1 MRPRAA
7 SERERG
13 IREPPVNPALE
24 GLGYGKFFTGLHIC
38 QHRFGFNMRLAI
50 VNPIVAALTVLVL
63 THTAVA
69 APRVEMVLVG
79 SGGLPT
85 GTREW
90 YQILVEARVDSL
102 QIRQPAGADTPK
114 IDVAGTTA
122 DPVYRVTGLITPRN
136 ELVLP
141 GGRFQVRD
149 RGGVAKWLAVLRSE
163 GPARAQGAP
172 RLAFGFTQEQL
183 VQVSTDLARPV
194 DFSTKGLTARQV
206 LERLGQKLTYPLL
219 AGAAVADQ
227 LGGDGLADELQ
238 GISAG
243 TVLACLL
250 KQHALALVPQ
260 QDAQHRPQ
268 YMLQPLTD
276 SRESWP
282 IGWPLKKAERDVVP
296 GMFELIN
303 VEIDDIP
310 LAQLLSVIGERLKV
324 PVLVDRAELAA
335 QKIDLGTKRVSLP
348 PAQAI
353 YATVLRKTLFS
364 ARLKYELRQD
374 DAEHPIIWITTTI
387 KSK

>member
-1 MRPRAA
+1 MNRIA
-7 SERERG
+7 
-13 IREPPVNPALE
+13 
-24 GLGYGKFFTGLHIC
+24 
-38 QHRFGFNMRLAI
+38 
-50 VNPIVAALTVLVL
+50 AALAMLCL
-63 THTAVA
+63 TAGITVA

-102 QIRQPAGADTPK
+102 QIRQPGGADTPK

-122 DPVYRVTGLITPRN
+122 EPVYRVTGLITPRN

-219 AGAAVADQ
+219 AGAAVAEDPPPP
-227 LGGDGLADELQ
+227 LSAD
-238 GISAG
+238 
-243 TVLACLL
+243 
-250 KQHALALVPQ
+250 
-260 QDAQHRPQ
+260 
-268 YMLQPLTD
+268 
-276 SRESWP
+276 W
-282 IGWPLKKAERDVVP
+282 W
-296 GMFELIN
+296 
-303 VEIDDIP
+303 
-310 LAQLLSVIGERLKV
+310 
-324 PVLVDRAELAA
+324 RAVA
-335 QKIDLGTKRVSLP
+335 VSGRIE
-348 PAQAI
+348 A
-353 YATVLRKTLFS
+353 
-364 ARLKYELRQD
+364 
-374 DAEHPIIWITTTI
+374 
-387 KSK
+387 

>member
-1 MRPRAA
+1 
-7 SERERG
+7 
-13 IREPPVNPALE
+13 
-24 GLGYGKFFTGLHIC
+24 
-38 QHRFGFNMRLAI
+38 MRLAKI
-50 VNPIVAALTVLVL
+50 HLVVAALAVLAL
-63 THTAVA
+63 PAHMAHA
-69 APRVEMVLVG
+69 APRVEMVLIG

-90 YQILVEARVDSL
+90 YQILVEAHVDSL

-122 DPVYRVTGLITPRN
+122 NPIYRVTGLITPRN

-149 RGGVAKWLAVLRSE
+149 RGGIAKWLTVLRNE
-163 GPARAQGAP
+163 GPARAPGAP
-172 RLAFGFTQEQL
+172 RLAFGFSQEQL
-183 VQVSTDLARPV
+183 VQVSADLARPV
-194 DFSTKGLTARQV
+194 DFSTKGLTTRQV

-219 AGAAVADQ
+219 AGAAVAGQ
-227 LGGDGLADELQ
+227 LGGEALADELQ
-238 GISAG
+238 GVAAG
-243 TVLACLL
+243 TVLVYLL
-250 KQHALALVPQ
+250 KQDGLALVPQ

-268 YMLQPLTD
+268 YMLQRLAD

-303 VEIDDIP
+303 VEIEDIP
-310 LAQLLSVIGERLKV
+310 LSQLLSVIGERLKV

-348 PAQAI
+348 PAQAL

-364 ARLKYELRQD
+364 ARLKYELKQD
-374 DAEHPIIWITTTI
+374 DAEHPIIWITTTF